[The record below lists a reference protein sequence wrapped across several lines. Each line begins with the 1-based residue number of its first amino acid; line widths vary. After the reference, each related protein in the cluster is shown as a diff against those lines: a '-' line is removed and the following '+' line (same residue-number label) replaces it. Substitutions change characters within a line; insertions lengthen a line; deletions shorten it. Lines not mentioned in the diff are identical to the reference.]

1 MKSAIEFLVWEIN
14 HDTGL
19 KGYLLTKI
27 SKKTTK
33 INTNTSDIKIDYLK
47 KTVEIYNASES
58 AKNFLQVVT
67 LNDFMKEISK

>member
-14 HDTGL
+14 HDGRL
-19 KGYLLTKI
+19 KDYLLTEI

-33 INTNTSDIKIDYLK
+33 ISTNTSDIKIDYFT

-58 AKNFLQVVT
+58 AKIFFQIVP
-67 LNDFMKEISK
+67 LNDFIKEINK